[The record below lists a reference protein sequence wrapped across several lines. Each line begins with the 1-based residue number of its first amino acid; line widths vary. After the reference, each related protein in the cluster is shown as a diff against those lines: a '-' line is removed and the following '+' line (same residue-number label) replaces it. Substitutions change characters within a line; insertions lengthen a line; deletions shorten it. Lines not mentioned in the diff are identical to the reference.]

1 MKTKHNKKRN
11 TAFVYEALVRE
22 VTKAII
28 SRDASRKNKAISIL
42 KEYFRQGT
50 SLSKELGC
58 YKALLKEDA
67 LDKYTAEK
75 VIFLA
80 SRQHGELDKKEIFN
94 EQSKLIRQV
103 NTDLGASTF
112 SNFVPNYKSYATVS
126 QLFNKKTPLK
136 TRVLL
141 EQEIL
146 EILSGKEKQE
156 EDVMTPIDGLV
167 VKTFVNNFNDKF
179 STLLPEQ
186 RELLNRYVLSLGDNM
201 ADFQLFLVEEL
212 QRIKESVTNSLKF
225 EDIQGDK
232 QMVANTKLV
241 LERIETF
248 NVSRFNEADLKKV
261 LKLQNLINEYKPDA
275 INY

>member
-1 MKTKHNKKRN
+1 M
-11 TAFVYEALVRE
+11 
-22 VTKAII
+22 
-28 SRDASRKNKAISIL
+28 
-42 KEYFRQGT
+42 
-50 SLSKELGC
+50 
-58 YKALLKEDA
+58 
-67 LDKYTAEK
+67 
-75 VIFLA
+75 
-80 SRQHGELDKKEIFN
+80 
-94 EQSKLIRQV
+94 IRQV

-167 VKTFVNNFNDKF
+167 VKTFVNNFNDKY

-201 ADFQLFLVEEL
+201 ADFQLFLVE
-212 QRIKESVTNSLKF
+212 RIKESVTNSLKF